1 MGANKVVT
9 YRRIYALFRK
19 KKKEIGDEIYMREN
33 FDIPDLK
40 SSNYCCTSSNT
51 STVKSQR
58 FLPISNDEL
67 YYVHFADTSSYML
80 LKIT

>member
-33 FDIPDLK
+33 FDIPDRKKFIL
-40 SSNYCCTSSNT
+40 
-51 STVKSQR
+51 
-58 FLPISNDEL
+58 LL
-67 YYVHFADTSSYML
+67 YVFKHFNREIPEILTHI
-80 LKIT
+80 K